1 MSAFFCEFF
10 MSTVFFQDSKLILA
24 YSLAIE
30 GGVMTYKLEKKFFT
44 KTYTLKEKTIVIE
57 QEARFEVDYKVEF
70 NLEFLNLPHGTS
82 RTFVDEFSYPVVILG
97 LAVFFS
103 SFFFTGYHL
112 NNQKYV
118 MIGLMVTG
126 FLIMA
131 SSWLMRKK
139 TNNVIYYNVDNAYI
153 FEVCQ
158 YDKSKEEFD
167 AFTAEIDKRIE
178 MARAGSVKSTS

>member
-1 MSAFFCEFF
+1 
-10 MSTVFFQDSKLILA
+10 
-24 YSLAIE
+24 
-30 GGVMTYKLEKKFFT
+30 MTYKLEKKFFT
-44 KTYTLKEKTIVIE
+44 KTYALKEKTIVIE

-82 RTFVDEFSYPVVILG
+82 RTFVDEFSYPVALVG
-97 LAVFFS
+97 LAVFLS
-103 SFFFTGYHL
+103 SFVFSNAYHDY
-112 NNQKYV
+112 QKYM

-126 FLIMA
+126 FLIIA
-131 SSWLMRKK
+131 SSWLLRKK

-178 MARAGSVKSTS
+178 LARADSVQSSS